1 MSLTFEKKP
10 LLLGLSGGV
19 AINAAIVAMNT
30 LPGKKLQM
38 AGGMPLFTAGW
49 VMIIMSFLCNDT
61 RAHKYRN
68 ILAGSSVGVYSM
80 AMMARMLMDAGK
92 TGAPLK
98 VSKMIFMACWL
109 VVGILIGMKKVFN
122 GEEGIEEE
130 GVHDGSHDEVHSPL
144 IHALGLLPPALVV
157 LSMTSINKME
167 RPRGIASGPG
177 MPVFMMAWVILSMVN
192 SVRVERE

>member
-30 LPGKKLQM
+30 LPGKNLQM
-38 AGGMPLFTAGW
+38 MSGMPLFTAGW
-49 VMIIMSFLCNDT
+49 TLIIASFLSNDT

-68 ILAGSSVGVYSM
+68 ILAGASFGVYSM
-80 AMMARMLMDAGK
+80 AMVARMLMDAGK
-92 TGAPLK
+92 TGTPLK
-98 VSKMIFMACWL
+98 ASKMVFMTGWL
-109 VVGILIGMKKVFN
+109 VVGILMGMKK
-122 GEEGIEEE
+122 IYE
-130 GVHDGSHDEVHSPL
+130 GVHDGSHQEVHSPL

-177 MPVFMMAWVILSMVN
+177 MPIFMMAWVILSLVN
-192 SVRVERE
+192 SVRVEKE